1 MLVFGFVLLAVAAV
15 GASAAEL
22 GSYSEADK
30 YTHKVDLL
38 IATGK
43 QAEAASVYRG
53 LGEDNQI
60 HGEFSNAEVNFTK
73 ALDLLKRYAQ
83 PNDLRL
89 VTAMDDL
96 GWL

>member
-53 LGEDNQI
+53 LVVLTVFIFLRVGRW
-60 HGEFSNAEVNFTK
+60 SS
-73 ALDLLKRYAQ
+73 LLKSLFCLLYILAY
-83 PNDLRL
+83 
-89 VTAMDDL
+89 
-96 GWL
+96 